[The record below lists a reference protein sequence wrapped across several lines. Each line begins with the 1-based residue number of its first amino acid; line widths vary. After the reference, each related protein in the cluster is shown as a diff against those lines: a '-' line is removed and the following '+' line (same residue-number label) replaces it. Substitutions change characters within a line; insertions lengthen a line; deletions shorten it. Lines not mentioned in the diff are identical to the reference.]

1 MRRGLRAVERA
12 AGLLLAAALGAC
24 SGRAGAG
31 GEGPAASGSAAALA
45 SGPPAS
51 SASAGAAAQARF
63 AALRDAFV
71 DEWLRDEPAQG
82 RTLGLRASEGKVAG
96 YGREALARRVERLR
110 RARRELEALGPG
122 GLGPEEAFD
131 RALLLYQ
138 IDNELF
144 HLVDLDEPSKLP
156 QFYVELFAVDHYIK
170 RDYAPLEDRA
180 ERLVEHE
187 EAALAE
193 VKHVRANL
201 APVLSRPVAETAAEV
216 YGGYADY
223 LRKDVARALERLGP
237 GPLLERF
244 TKANGALAAE
254 AEAIAAHLREA
265 AKRGDQGHVLGGERF
280 LALLRVQE
288 GFEGTLEAFREAG
301 EKDLA
306 QNLRAYEASPAAK
319 LPPARPKPERLLAET
334 TAMVEAARA
343 FVLAKGLVTLATDD
357 TAGVRETPPFMRW
370 NSAFLDAS
378 GPLDP
383 VRDAFYYVTPPD
395 PSWPLKERLEYV
407 PTYGDIA
414 STTTHEVYPGHFVQG
429 RWLERAPT
437 RVQKM
442 VSSYSF
448 VEGWAHYAEQMMVE
462 EGFAGGGA
470 EEARR
475 GQLADA
481 LLRDCRYVVAHG
493 VHAGGM
499 TLEQAE
505 ERFRRDCRQDKATAR
520 QQARRATFD
529 PGYFAY
535 THGKLALLAL
545 REEVKQK
552 LGPAFSLRRFH
563 DELLAH
569 GQPPVGLLRARVLA
583 ALAPGR

>member
-1 MRRGLRAVERA
+1 MRRGLRAARRA
-12 AGLLLAAALGAC
+12 AGLLLTAALGAC
-24 SGRAGAG
+24 SGRSPTG
-31 GEGPAASGSAAALA
+31 GEGPAASGS
-45 SGPPAS
+45 G
-51 SASAGAAAQARF
+51 ASALGVASAVASAAPGARF
-63 AALRDAFV
+63 SSLRDAFV
-71 DEWLRDEPAQG
+71 DEWLRDEPSQG
-82 RTLGLRASEGKVAG
+82 RTLGLRASEGKVSG
-96 YGREALARRVERLR
+96 YGREAIARRVGRLK
-110 RARRELEALGPG
+110 RAQAEFGAIGPE

-138 IDNELF
+138 IGNELF
-144 HLVDLDEPSKLP
+144 HLVDLDEPARLP
-156 QFYVELFAVDHYIK
+156 QFYAEIFAVDFYIK

-187 EAALAE
+187 EAALKEAP
-193 VKHVRANL
+193 HVRANL
-201 APVLSRPVAETAAEV
+201 APVLSRPVAETAAEI
-216 YGGYADY
+216 YAGYADY
-223 LRKDVARALERLGP
+223 LRKDVVRALERLAP

-244 TKANGALAAE
+244 RRANGALAAE

-265 AKRGDQGHVLGGERF
+265 AKKGDESHVLGAEKF

-288 GFEGTLEAFREAG
+288 GYEGTLEAFREAG
-301 EKDLA
+301 ERDLA

-319 LPPARPKPERLLAET
+319 RPPSRPKPERLIAET
-334 TAMVEAARA
+334 TTMVEAARA
-343 FVLAKGLVTLATDD
+343 FVVEKGLVTLATDD
-357 TAGVRETPPFMRW
+357 TARVRETPPFMRW

-407 PTYGDIA
+407 PSYGDIS

-448 VEGWAHYAEQMMVE
+448 VEGWAHYVEQMMVE

-470 EEARR
+470 DEARR

-499 TLEQAE
+499 TLAQAE
-505 ERFRRDCRQDKATAR
+505 ERFTRDCHQDKATAR

-535 THGKLALLAL
+535 THGKLGVLAL
-545 REEVKQK
+545 REEVKHV

-563 DELLAH
+563 DEVLAH
-569 GQPPVGLLRARVLA
+569 GQPPLGLLRARVLA